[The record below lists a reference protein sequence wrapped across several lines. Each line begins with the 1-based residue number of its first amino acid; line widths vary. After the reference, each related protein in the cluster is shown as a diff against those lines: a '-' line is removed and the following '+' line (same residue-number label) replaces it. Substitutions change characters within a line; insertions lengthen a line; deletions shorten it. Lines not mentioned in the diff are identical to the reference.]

1 MSVSTQQIPEQ
12 LETPSKHRQNN
23 QERRLESSRQ
33 SIPART
39 ESPKSRASASQTLL
53 DRRIAAAEMCLE
65 KASRSVPKREE
76 IRVEAPVRRS
86 EKLQFYV
93 LCVEVFD
100 LESRVVVVWKIE
112 DSLFPYSST
121 SLLTVA
127 YPMDHRKNE

>member
-1 MSVSTQQIPEQ
+1 MVPLI
-12 LETPSKHRQNN
+12 
-23 QERRLESSRQ
+23 
-33 SIPART
+33 
-39 ESPKSRASASQTLL
+39 
-53 DRRIAAAEMCLE
+53 
-65 KASRSVPKREE
+65 SRSVPKREE